1 MQINRQLLDSTTLTG
16 VMWFVAPFVK
26 YKYLAGRLEMI
37 SLRNINVGVHPA
49 GSLKDGL
56 LETFL
61 FVLMTSLVHHH
72 LNNNLTVAMTCMR
85 ITCSTD
91 LIRVV
96 SAVST
101 YLL

>member
-1 MQINRQLLDSTTLTG
+1 MMS
-16 VMWFVAPFVK
+16 
-26 YKYLAGRLEMI
+26 
-37 SLRNINVGVHPA
+37 SRNINVGVLPVC
-49 GSLKDGL
+49 SLKDSL

-61 FVLMTSLVHHH
+61 FVLMNSLRHHH
-72 LNNNLTVAMTCMR
+72 LNNNLTAAVTLIH

-91 LIRVV
+91 LIRVL